1 MKTILELQ
9 GLSKKIK
16 GRNIINNISFK
27 VGEGQIFGFLG
38 PNGAGKTMT
47 LRMIVGLIKPSHGD
61 VLIDGH
67 SIKKNY
73 SKAMSAV
80 GCIIENPAAYPFLSG
95 YQNLLNLAQMNGL
108 YGEADLMDV
117 VRRVGME
124 KRIHDK
130 VGTYSLGMKQRL
142 AIAMALLKKPKLLIL
157 DEPTNGLDP
166 SGIHE
171 FRNLMVQLAKE
182 EKMTIFVSSHLL
194 SEIQMICDEVAIIM
208 KGSVLKSGKV
218 SELLGVQKL
227 NWEVSDADKAA
238 RLLRA
243 HYGLNA
249 VVESDTHL
257 HVYADRE
264 MLNQYNRHLFENQ
277 IEIQSACYLQ
287 ESLEDL
293 FMNLT
298 GGETIG

>member
-9 GLSKKIK
+9 ELSKKIK

-27 VGEGQIFGFLG
+27 VEEGQIFGFLG

-47 LRMIVGLIKPSHGD
+47 LRMIVGLIKPSQGD
-61 VLIDGH
+61 VLIDGF
-67 SIKKNY
+67 SIKTHY
-73 SKAMSAV
+73 TKAMSAV

-95 YQNLLNLAQMNGL
+95 YQNLINLAKMNAI
-108 YGEADLMDV
+108 YEEEALMDV

-208 KGSVLKSGKV
+208 KGRVLKSGKV
-218 SELLGVQKL
+218 ADLLSVQRL
-227 NWEVSDADKAA
+227 NWEVSDAQKAA
-238 RLLRA
+238 QLLNT
-243 HYGLNA
+243 HYDLNA
-249 VVESDTHL
+249 IVESATHL
-257 HVYADRE
+257 HVYADRG
-264 MLNQYNRHLFENQ
+264 MLKNYNKAFYENQ
-277 IEIQSACYLQ
+277 IEIQSACYIQ